1 MTKRDGNV
9 KKTKAEFEAI
19 QPTFGSSFFLKQF
32 NHQTQNKAPTW
43 HFHPELELVYV
54 SEGSGRRHIGQ
65 HLSYF
70 NDGDLLLIGS
80 NLPHYGFTDRLTGSA
95 SETIVQMKPDF
106 LGTNFFTIPEMHP
119 VEMLF
124 ERARMGIA
132 FTGET
137 KEKVGAQ
144 LKALES
150 LDAYDRLIRLLD
162 VLHTLADSEEYILLN
177 SKGIMLEVSLQ
188 DSDRMNTIFNFVQKN
203 FRRSIALEEVA
214 DLAHMTVPSF
224 CRFFKKKS
232 GKNFTRFVNEY
243 RLVHASKL
251 LSEETSS
258 ISQVCLECGFNN
270 FSHFNKEFKQFTGKS
285 PSAYRNELRKIIA

>member
-177 SKGIMLEVSLQ
+177 SEGIMLEVSLQ